1 MTQQVSE
8 NHHRIYL
15 ASSWRNL
22 YQPDL
27 IIRLRTWGHEVYDFR
42 NPQPGNSG
50 FHWSAIDAVW
60 ENWSVLEYRESLSNP
75 IAEHGFKLDMDAL
88 KWSDV
93 VVLLL
98 PSGRSAHSEAAWHC
112 GQGKPVIVHSPEPCE
127 PELMYK
133 MYNAITEDEDELFA
147 HLNIPL
153 SQMEALSL

>member
-1 MTQQVSE
+1 
-8 NHHRIYL
+8 
-15 ASSWRNL
+15 
-22 YQPDL
+22 
-27 IIRLRTWGHEVYDFR
+27 
-42 NPQPGNSG
+42 
-50 FHWSAIDAVW
+50 
-60 ENWSVLEYRESLSNP
+60 
-75 IAEHGFKLDMDAL
+75 MDAL

-133 MYNAITEDEDELFA
+133 MYNAITEDEDELFT

-153 SQMEALSL
+153 VQMEALSL